1 MEYDKPYKSFDE
13 LLDVLIKKHG
23 LSTPLPPYAKDVLI
37 GTPPIMI

>member
-23 LSTPLPPYAKDVLI
+23 YQPLFLPMRRMCSLV
-37 GTPPIMI
+37 PPIMI